1 MHNDLPCAEV
11 FNNAKSEQPA
21 ENKIVVVISS
31 DKGLCGGIHSSVTK
45 ATRKIFAAA
54 PDAPL
59 KTELAP
65 ETPIFI
71 IGDKSKAQL
80 SRALPKNLRM
90 TFNQIG
96 KDVPT
101 FSDASAVTDLIIKS
115 GVPFD
120 SVIIV
125 YNKFVSAISYEAA
138 AVEVKGEKA
147 LKEAGE
153 WNYVSTTTPAPY
165 RVLRRR
171 LQGLRDGG

>member
-1 MHNDLPCAEV
+1 M
-11 FNNAKSEQPA
+11 
-21 ENKIVVVISS
+21 
-31 DKGLCGGIHSSVTK
+31 
-45 ATRKIFAAA
+45 
-54 PDAPL
+54 

-90 TFNQIG
+90 TFSQIG

-101 FSDASAVTDLIIKS
+101 FPDASAVTDLIIKS

-153 WNYVSTTTPAPY
+153 
-165 RVLRRR
+165 
-171 LQGLRDGG
+171 

>member
-1 MHNDLPCAEV
+1 
-11 FNNAKSEQPA
+11 
-21 ENKIVVVISS
+21 
-31 DKGLCGGIHSSVTK
+31 
-45 ATRKIFAAA
+45 
-54 PDAPL
+54 
-59 KTELAP
+59 
-65 ETPIFI
+65 
-71 IGDKSKAQL
+71 
-80 SRALPKNLRM
+80 M

-153 WNYVSTTTPAPY
+153 
-165 RVLRRR
+165 
-171 LQGLRDGG
+171 